1 MKINT
6 HFPRLYGL
14 VAMVCMAISAQAQP
28 APRIGFVYPAG
39 GQINTTFEVIVG
51 GQYLDEQSQV
61 FVSGDGITAKVLEH
75 DKIPAAQVVDDH
87 RDRLREVQGKFREM
101 KRGDKMPADQVLATI
116 RRLLTEAELTEKNL
130 RLMAEY
136 DRRRNDPKQQLNN
149 QIGESVRVKITV
161 AEVATPGIRHLRVQ
175 TPSGL
180 SNPMRFVIG
189 QLPEAREAEPPLEFD
204 LEHYRGGMDAVKQH
218 KLVTPPVSLP
228 VTLNGRI
235 MPGEVDEFTF
245 KANKDQRVVL
255 AVHARSLIPYLAD
268 AVPGWFQVIVSLHDE
283 DGYEVAY
290 SDGYRFD
297 PDPVLFYK
305 IPTDGLY
312 RIRVHDSIYRGRDD
326 FVYRITVGEL
336 PFLTGISPL
345 GASTREKIEITFQGG
360 NLGTEFKQEYEAPSQ
375 PGITLLH
382 ATVGGLRSNS
392 IPFHIDTLSQE
403 REREPNAGLASAQ
416 ELKPPVIV
424 NGRIETTGDADFY
437 RFKGKGSHEMIFE
450 IFARRLGSPVDASL
464 TVFDHEGK
472 QIGFNDDYED
482 LASGLTTHHAD
493 SRIIVKL
500 PSDGQVF
507 VRVTD
512 TQRRSGISN
521 AYQLKAYEAEPSF
534 TLRITPSTLN
544 AKPGGSA
551 KLTVHA
557 LRSGGF
563 AGPITLKLKNAPA
576 GFEIKNAV
584 VPADKDVADIAIAVP
599 SAFETEKPVAIML
612 EGIAEHGSNVITA
625 DGVPAEDMMQAF
637 IYRHLVPVD
646 ALLVDVRTPPPP
658 PEKPT
663 P

>member
-1 MKINT
+1 MKLHVSLFSLCCLAVT
-6 HFPRLYGL
+6 VSSL
-14 VAMVCMAISAQAQP
+14 AQP

-39 GQINTTFEVIVG
+39 GQISTSFEVIIG
-51 GQYLDEQSQV
+51 GQYLDEESQV
-61 FVSGDGITAKVLEH
+61 IVSGEGITAKLLEY
-75 DKIPAAQVVDDH
+75 DKIPTAQVVDDF
-87 RDRLREVQGKFREM
+87 RDRLREVQGKLREL
-101 KRGDKMPADQVLATI
+101 KSGDKMPADQVLPTI
-116 RRLLTEAELTEKNL
+116 RRLLREADLTEKNL

-149 QIGESVRVKITV
+149 QIGESVRMKVTV
-161 AEVATPGIRHLRVQ
+161 AETATPGIRHLRVQ

-180 SNPMRFVIG
+180 SNPMRFVVG
-189 QLPEAREAEPPLEFD
+189 QLPEAREAEPPREFD
-204 LEHYRGGMDAVKQH
+204 LEHYRGGMDAVKQQQTI
-218 KLVTPPVSLP
+218 VTPPVNLP

-245 KANKDQRVVL
+245 KASKGQQVVL
-255 AVHARSLIPYLAD
+255 AMHARSLIPYLAD
-268 AVPGWFQVIVSLHDE
+268 AVPGWFQSIVSLHNE
-283 DGYEVAY
+283 EGFEVAY

-305 IPTDGLY
+305 IPADGLY

-345 GASTREKIEITFQGG
+345 GATAGEKIEITFQGG
-360 NLGTEFKQEYEAPSQ
+360 NLGTEFKQKYEAPEQ
-375 PGITLLH
+375 VGITLLH
-382 ATVGGLRSNS
+382 STVGGLRSNS
-392 IPFHIDTLSQE
+392 IPFHIDTVPQE
-403 REREPNAGLASAQ
+403 REREPNAGLGSAQ

-437 RFKGKGSHEMIFE
+437 RVKGRGNHEMIFE
-450 IFARRLGSPVDASL
+450 IFARRLGSPMDASL
-464 TVFDHEGK
+464 TVFDNDGN
-472 QIGFNDDYED
+472 QIAFNDDHED

-493 SRIIVKL
+493 SRISVKL
-500 PSDGQVF
+500 PSDGQAF

-512 TQRRSGISN
+512 TQGQSGITN
-521 AYQLKAYEAEPSF
+521 AYRLKVYVAEPSF
-534 TLRITPSTLN
+534 SLRVTPSSLN
-544 AKPGGSA
+544 ARPGGSA

-563 AGPITLKLKNAPA
+563 TGPITLKLKNVPA
-576 GFEIKNAV
+576 GFEVKNAV

-599 SAFETEKPVAIML
+599 SAGETEKPVSLML
-612 EGIAEHGSNVITA
+612 EGTAEDGTRTITA
-625 DGVPAEDMMQAF
+625 EAVPAEDMMQAF

-646 ALLVDVRTPPPP
+646 SLLVDVRTPPPP
-658 PEKPT
+658 PVKPT

>member
-1 MKINT
+1 MKINA

-14 VAMVCMAISAQAQP
+14 AAMVGMAISAQAQP

-39 GQINTTFEVIVG
+39 GQISTSFEVIIG
-51 GQYLDEQSQV
+51 GQYLDEESQV
-61 FVSGDGITAKVLEH
+61 IVSGEGITAKVLEH
-75 DKIPAAQVVDDH
+75 DKIPAAQVVDDY

-101 KRGDKMPADQVLATI
+101 KRGDKLPADQVLATI
-116 RRLLTEAELTEKNL
+116 RRLLREADLTEKNL

-161 AEVATPGIRHLRVQ
+161 AEVATLGIRHLRVH

-180 SNPMRFVIG
+180 SNPMRFVVG
-189 QLPEAREAEPPLEFD
+189 QLPEAREAEPPPEFD
-204 LEHYRGGMDAVKQH
+204 LEHYRGGMDAVKQQ

-255 AVHARSLIPYLAD
+255 AMHARSLIPYLAD
-268 AVPGWFQVIVSLHDE
+268 AVPGWFQSIVSLHNE
-283 DGYEVAY
+283 EGYEVAY

-305 IPTDGLY
+305 IPADGLY
-312 RIRVHDSIYRGRDD
+312 HIRVHDSIYRGRDD

-345 GASTREKIEITFQGG
+345 GATAGEKIEITFQGG
-360 NLGTEFKQEYEAPSQ
+360 NLGTEFKQKYEAPAQ
-375 PGITLLH
+375 AGITLLH

-392 IPFHIDTLSQE
+392 IPFHIDTVSQE
-403 REREPNAGLASAQ
+403 REREPNAGLGSAQ

-437 RFKGKGSHEMIFE
+437 HVKGRGNHEMIFE

-464 TVFDHEGK
+464 TVFDNDGN
-472 QIGFNDDYED
+472 QIAFNDDHED

-493 SRIIVKL
+493 SRISVKL
-500 PSDGQVF
+500 PADGQAF

-512 TQRRSGISN
+512 TQSQSGITN
-521 AYQLKAYEAEPSF
+521 AYQLKVHVAEPSF
-534 TLRITPSTLN
+534 SLRVTPSSLN
-544 AKPGGSA
+544 TRPGGSA

-563 AGPITLKLKNAPA
+563 TGLITVRLKNAPA

-584 VPADKDVADIAIAVP
+584 VPADKDVADIAITVP
-599 SAFETEKPVAIML
+599 SAGETEKPVTLML
-612 EGIAEHGSNVITA
+612 EGIAEDGSKTITA
-625 DGVPAEDMMQAF
+625 EAVPAEDMMQAF

-646 ALLVDVRTPPPP
+646 ALLVYVRTPPPP
-658 PEKPT
+658 PVKIT